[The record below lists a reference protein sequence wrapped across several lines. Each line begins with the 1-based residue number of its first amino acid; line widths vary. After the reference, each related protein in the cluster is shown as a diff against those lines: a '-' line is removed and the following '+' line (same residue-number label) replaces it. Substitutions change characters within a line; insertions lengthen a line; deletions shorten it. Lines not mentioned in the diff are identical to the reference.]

1 MKHEKDFTRQFI
13 ARIYLISVFIFGL
26 FFVIIFKLMEIQI
39 LDVYQYRDLAETQ
52 ALKKNIITPNRGKIF
67 DRNNRILAN
76 SSIVYDIGARY
87 ADIPDPEQTFGTLSR
102 HFEKKPS
109 HYTRIFESK
118 RKYYVLEKNVPL
130 SVGSELIKENLTGVR
145 IEKKLLRQYPYGN
158 IAGHI
163 LGYVGWDGEGVTGI
177 EHLYNESLRGVEG
190 WEQVQ
195 YDRKGRR
202 VSAAGLN
209 GSPKKDGGD
218 IFLTIDIDYQTIL
231 EEEIEKA
238 VKTYGAESG
247 MGILINPNTGE
258 ILGMASW
265 PNFNPNNAGNESPE
279 NKRNRVISD
288 SFEPGSVYKIV
299 TAVAALESGN
309 FSRNS
314 MVYCEE
320 GKWEFM
326 GRTIHDTKKNEWLS
340 LEDIIVHSSN
350 IGIGKIAQQEGDEAI
365 YNMSKQMGFGEKTG
379 LFPAAEVQGT
389 IRPASEWKKISS
401 TQVAMGHNVT
411 TTLLQLAMAF
421 SAIANNGRL
430 LQPLLV
436 RSAYSPE
443 NERVYSGKVSV
454 IRRVMSESTAT
465 IMREILEETVTKGTG
480 IHAYIDGYRVAGKTG
495 TAQKVVDGTYSNKQY
510 ISSFIGFFPANKPV
524 LVCGITL
531 DSPAFGKH
539 WGSACAAP
547 TVKEVFSRIINTTD
561 FINLYDWVRPVE
573 NQIARVESKTSPVV
587 HPLSAS
593 LGTGNIGFNK
603 NAENDNQTAS
613 YTRSIVQ
620 SRGEEDL
627 SITVKMPDVRGMAI
641 KNAQHILSRLSINYE
656 IKGSDKFIIEQDPRP
671 GESLIHG
678 SVCVLITGKKR

>member
-1 MKHEKDFTRQFI
+1 MKQGKDFTRQFF
-13 ARIYLISVFIFGL
+13 ARTYLISIFIFGI
-26 FFVIIFKLMEIQI
+26 FFVILFKLIEIQI
-39 LDVYQYRDLAETQ
+39 LDIYQYRNLAETQ
-52 ALKKNIITPNRGKIF
+52 ALRKNIITPNRGMIF

-87 ADIPDPEQTFGTLSR
+87 TDIPDPEQTFNILSR
-102 HFEKKPS
+102 YLGKKAS
-109 HYTRIFESK
+109 FYARIFESK

-130 SVGSELIKENLTGVR
+130 AIGSELIKENLTGIR
-145 IEKKLLRQYPYGN
+145 IEKKLLRQYPYGD
-158 IAGHI
+158 IAGHV

-177 EHLYNESLRGVEG
+177 EDLYNETLSGVEG

-202 VSAAGLN
+202 VSAAGIN
-209 GSPKKDGGD
+209 GLPKKDGGNV
-218 IFLTIDIDYQTIL
+218 FLTIDIDYQTIL

-238 VKTYGAESG
+238 VETYGAESG

-265 PNFNPNNAGNESPE
+265 PNYNPNNAGNELPE

-299 TAVAALESGN
+299 TAAAALESGN
-309 FSRNS
+309 FTRNS
-314 MVYCEE
+314 MVYCEK
-320 GKWEFM
+320 GKWEYM
-326 GRTIHDTKKNEWLS
+326 GRTIHDTKENEWLS
-340 LEDIIVHSSN
+340 LENIIVHSSN
-350 IGIGKIAQQEGDEAI
+350 IGIGKIAQLEGDDAI
-365 YNMSKQMGFGEKTG
+365 YNMSKQLGFGEKTG

-430 LQPLLV
+430 LQPVIV

-443 NERVYSGKVSV
+443 NELIYSGRVSV
-454 IRRVMSESTAT
+454 IRRVISESTAT
-465 IMREILEETVTKGTG
+465 ILKEILEETVTNGTG
-480 IHAYIDGYRVAGKTG
+480 INAYIKGYRVAGKTG
-495 TAQKVVDGTYSNKQY
+495 TAQKVVDGRYSHDHY

-531 DSPAFGKH
+531 DSPVYGKH

-547 TVKEVFSRIINTTD
+547 TVKEVFTRIINTTD
-561 FINLYDWVRPVE
+561 FNNLYEWVRPVE
-573 NQIARVESKTSPVV
+573 NQIAEIESKITPVV

-593 LGTGNIGFNK
+593 LGTGNTVQHNK
-603 NAENDNQTAS
+603 NEKKDGTIPL
-613 YTRSIVQ
+613 TRSIVH
-620 SRGEEDL
+620 SRGETDL
-627 SITVKMPDVRGMAI
+627 SISVKMPDVRGMTV
-641 KNAQHILSRLSINYE
+641 KNAQHILSRLSVNYE
-656 IKGSDKFIIEQDPRP
+656 IKGSDKFIIEQDPLP
-671 GESLIHG
+671 GESLIRG
-678 SVCVLITGKKR
+678 SACVLKTGKKR